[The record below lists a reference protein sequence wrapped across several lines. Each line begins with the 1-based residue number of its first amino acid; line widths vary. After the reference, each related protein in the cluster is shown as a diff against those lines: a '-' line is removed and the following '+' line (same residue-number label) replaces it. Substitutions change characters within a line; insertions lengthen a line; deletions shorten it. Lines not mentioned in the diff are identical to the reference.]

1 MISAWAF
8 VLFIILLGRFGL
20 QDAVKGPFYGISGSW
35 CWITSN
41 YGPERVLLEYFFEFV
56 SVATSFTL
64 YILVLLRVRGN
75 LVKDKQHKWHLRFVG
90 RGNDWA
96 LAITRD
102 AVDNSMNKVSYAI
115 ILVPISIARISS
127 FNGTNV
133 PFWATAFT
141 DVIFNL
147 TGKVISN
154 NIFRSILIPNFIG
167 FVNSVLVVYIE
178 KSFASP
184 GTSFAPIF
192 SLKRQT
198 FRHSFVKSGGII
210 PFTAQQSDSDE
221 KPPPV
226 PPIPQQFII
235 DLPGKPRN
243 TYVPP
248 ESWKT
253 TASAGQ
259 IY

>member
-1 MISAWAF
+1 M
-8 VLFIILLGRFGL
+8 LLI
-20 QDAVKGPFYGISGSW
+20 Q
-35 CWITSN
+35 
-41 YGPERVLLEYFFEFV
+41 
-56 SVATSFTL
+56 
-64 YILVLLRVRGN
+64 
-75 LVKDKQHKWHLRFVG
+75 
-90 RGNDWA
+90 
-96 LAITRD
+96 
-102 AVDNSMNKVSYAI
+102 VSYAI

-147 TGKVISN
+147 TGMITFN
-154 NIFRSILIPNFIG
+154 NIFSSFLILDLTG
-167 FVNSVLVVYIE
+167 FVNSVLVVYFE

-184 GTSFAPIF
+184 GTSFAPVF

-198 FRHSFVKSGGII
+198 FRRSFVKSGGII
-210 PFTAQQSDSDE
+210 PFTAQESNSDE

-226 PPIPQQFII
+226 PPIPQQFIV